1 MNNVAIHESTAVPIE
16 ATTSAVARRAL
27 ISILQLAFSG
37 ELAAAY
43 AYRGHWKS
51 VSDPSERQKIKS
63 IENDEWVHRANA
75 KRMLSQ
81 LDSAPRRSREVRA
94 WLIGRSLG
102 VGCHLIGWFMP
113 MYFAGR
119 LESRNIEEYEFA
131 ASHAR
136 TLGLEDYLTELSV
149 MADVERDH
157 EAFFREKVANHRL
170 LPMFR
175 SIFKWG

>member
-1 MNNVAIHESTAVPIE
+1 MSNVALHESSTVPVE
-16 ATTSAVARRAL
+16 ATTSEVARRAL
-27 ISILQLAFSG
+27 IGILQLAFSG

-51 VSDPSERQKIKS
+51 VSNSMEREKIRS
-63 IENDEWVHRANA
+63 IENDEWVHRANVQ
-75 KRMLSQ
+75 RMLSQ
-81 LDSAPRRSREVRA
+81 LGSTPRRSREIRA

-102 VGCHLIGWFMP
+102 VGCHLIGWFLP

-119 LESRNIEEYEFA
+119 LESRNIEEYEVA
-131 ASHAR
+131 ATHAR
-136 TLGLEDYLTELSV
+136 TLGLKEYLTELSV

-157 EAFFREKVANHRL
+157 EAFFRERVANHRL

>member
-1 MNNVAIHESTAVPIE
+1 MNNVALHERTVPVE
-16 ATTSAVARRAL
+16 ATASAVARRAL
-27 ISILQLAFSG
+27 IGILQLAFSG

-51 VSDPSERQKIKS
+51 VNDPGEREKIKS
-63 IENDEWVHRANA
+63 IENDEWVHRANV

-81 LDSAPRRSREVRA
+81 LDSVPRRSREVRA

-119 LESRNIEEYEFA
+119 LESRNIEEYEVA
-131 ASHAR
+131 ATHAR
-136 TLGLEDYLTELSV
+136 ALGLEEYLAELSV

-157 EAFFREKVANHRL
+157 EAFFRDKVAHHRL